1 MFPQLARFA
10 DLGFL
15 LLRLMVAAVFI
26 TSGWND
32 LKDPVARSKSIG
44 LSKGFTIFLGVA
56 EVAGSLGIMF
66 GVLTQLA
73 SLGLIAISL
82 GAIQRKILVW
92 HIGFWGEKSYGWH
105 YDLMLL
111 LMNLVIV
118 FTGGGRWVL
127 LR

>member
-1 MFPQLARFA
+1 
-10 DLGFL
+10 
-15 LLRLMVAAVFI
+15 
-26 TSGWND
+26 
-32 LKDPVARSKSIG
+32 
-44 LSKGFTIFLGVA
+44 
-56 EVAGSLGIMF
+56 MF